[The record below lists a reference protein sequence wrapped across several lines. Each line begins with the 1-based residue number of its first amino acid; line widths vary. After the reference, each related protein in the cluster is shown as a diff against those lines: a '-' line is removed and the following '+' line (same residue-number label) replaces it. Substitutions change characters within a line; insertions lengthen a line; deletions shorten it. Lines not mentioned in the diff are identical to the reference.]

1 MGRIRAANFNNA
13 GCIAYTIKL
22 SYTACFFAK
31 YLGRNLAFLQ
41 EIVYTIIILWSIDRE
56 GVKIIALS
64 NRQKQI
70 AEIVRLDGPI
80 TGEHIAERLNVTRAA
95 LRSDLAILVMG
106 GILDARPK
114 VGYFYTGKNTLG
126 MLMEEISAITVQDL
140 QSVPVAITQDKS
152 AYEAVVTMF
161 LEDVGTVFVLDE
173 AGLLTGIVS
182 RKDLLKAAIN
192 NSDLRDI
199 PVVMVMT
206 PISKIIVATP
216 EEAAASAARRLIDN
230 EIDCLP
236 VVKILDEAKRNYKV
250 VGRITKTN
258 FTRLLVDLAEGKGGN
273 YHTSEA

>member
-1 MGRIRAANFNNA
+1 M
-13 GCIAYTIKL
+13 
-22 SYTACFFAK
+22 
-31 YLGRNLAFLQ
+31 
-41 EIVYTIIILWSIDRE
+41 
-56 GVKIIALS
+56 KIIALS

-140 QSVPVAITQDKS
+140 QSVPVAIKHDKS

-173 AGLLTGIVS
+173 EGMLNGILS

-192 NSDLRDI
+192 NNDLRDI

-216 EEAAASAARRLIDN
+216 DEPAASAARRLIDN

-236 VVKILDEAKRNYKV
+236 VVKIIDERKRMYQV
-250 VGRITKTN
+250 LGRITKTN

-273 YHTSEA
+273 YHNNEA